1 MSRLFL
7 IANDPLAASSL
18 RTSLESHG
26 LQVVGWAT
34 TLAQAYETIEDLKPN
49 LVLSDAELVDGSFTE
64 LIGELGKS
72 RYGRPLTMVL
82 ARSLADGRAMEAMR
96 QGADGYHLTSDAT
109 EPLASAVQKVL
120 AGEAP
125 MAPEIAAEVLA
136 HFDELAWER
145 SDFVAET
152 QNSLRP
158 PNADLH
164 LLRMLAEG
172 RSVAQIA
179 RDSQSTPHAIGQR
192 VRLLYRKL
200 RYDTSAAT
208 LTLKLI

>member
-18 RTSLESHG
+18 RTSLESPG

-34 TLAQAYETIEDLKPN
+34 TLAQACETIEDMKPN
-49 LVLSDAELVDGSFTE
+49 LVLSDLELVDGPFTE

-72 RYGRPLTMVL
+72 RYGRPMTMVL
-82 ARSLADGRAMEAMR
+82 ARSLADGRVMDAMR
-96 QGADGYHLTSDAT
+96 QGADGYHLTSNAT
-109 EPLASAVQKVL
+109 EPLAGAVKKVL

-136 HFDELAWER
+136 HFEELAWER

-152 QNSLRP
+152 QNTLRP
-158 PNADLH
+158 SDADLH
-164 LLRMLAEG
+164 LLRMIAEG
-172 RSVAQIA
+172 RGIAQIA
-179 RDSQSTPHAIGQR
+179 RDSESTPNAVGQR